1 MKRKSWIIAGL
12 LILLSAPVVFGK
24 SSILV
29 FIVDMYDQKNVKP
42 QEEGSMMIFPLHSVT
57 TDGRLMEDPAAAP
70 DWFAKEMDP
79 ASTTKNPYPATSE
92 SLENGEQKFNTF
104 CRGCHGDGR
113 TVNDMGTA
121 KSKVNAKGMFAPAI
135 LLMTPGFSDG
145 YIYHKI
151 KYASGAV
158 MPPLGYATTDKERWD
173 IINYI
178 RQMEKQQ

>member
-70 DWFAKEMDP
+70 DWFAQEMDP
-79 ASTTKNPYPATSE
+79 AST
-92 SLENGEQKFNTF
+92 L
-104 CRGCHGDGR
+104 R
-113 TVNDMGTA
+113 
-121 KSKVNAKGMFAPAI
+121 
-135 LLMTPGFSDG
+135 
-145 YIYHKI
+145 
-151 KYASGAV
+151 
-158 MPPLGYATTDKERWD
+158 
-173 IINYI
+173 
-178 RQMEKQQ
+178 